1 MYGLC
6 VRRREFVTAFG
17 CAVLWPFASP
27 AHVAAMP
34 VVGFVNSASPGGY
47 PPLSAFLKGLGEA
60 GFVEGRDVA
69 IEYRWAQGRHERL
82 PALVDDLV
90 QRKVSVIAATST
102 PAAMAARAANVAIPT
117 VFTTSGD
124 PIRLGLVSNIDKPN
138 GNLTGT
144 GQFDAE
150 TASKRLEL
158 IREIFPSATNVGLLV
173 NPPSPLASP
182 VSREISEAAA
192 ALGLKLQVVRASDA
206 LDLATAFKSLTQMKV
221 ALVIGSDPFFSSRGV
236 ELGRLTLINRIPAI
250 YQYPQFTAAGGL
262 MSYGGDVAESY
273 RQAGIYVGRILKGE
287 RPSDLPIQE
296 VTKAELIINL
306 KTAKAFGISLPS
318 AMLERADEVIE

>member
-1 MYGLC
+1 
-6 VRRREFVTAFG
+6 
-17 CAVLWPFASP
+17 
-27 AHVAAMP
+27 
-34 VVGFVNSASPGGY
+34 
-47 PPLSAFLKGLGEA
+47 
-60 GFVEGRDVA
+60 
-69 IEYRWAQGRHERL
+69 
-82 PALVDDLV
+82 
-90 QRKVSVIAATST
+90 
-102 PAAMAARAANVAIPT
+102 
-117 VFTTSGD
+117 
-124 PIRLGLVSNIDKPN
+124 
-138 GNLTGT
+138 
-144 GQFDAE
+144 
-150 TASKRLEL
+150 
-158 IREIFPSATNVGLLV
+158 
-173 NPPSPLASP
+173 
-182 VSREISEAAA
+182 
-192 ALGLKLQVVRASDA
+192 
-206 LDLATAFKSLTQMKV
+206 MKV